1 MLVMAGYGNMQLTKF
16 FDRIVEHSPSLLIG
30 ILIFLVSWAMA
41 SILGRLLVRLGS
53 KLNDSKRRVVRLGAT
68 TCRVGILILG
78 LITGLGTMG
87 INVSALVA
95 GLGFALGFALKDALS
110 NFLANVLLLI
120 YQPFTH
126 GDWVSVAGCEGQVME
141 INLRYTVIKKEN
153 DTYLIPNSL
162 FRRLLR
168 NSALMG
174 RLSSAMKKFDDNCFT
189 LG

>member
-1 MLVMAGYGNMQLTKF
+1 MTGYGNMQLTKF

-30 ILIFLVSWAMA
+30 ILIILVSWATA

-95 GLGFALGFALKDALS
+95 GLGLTGFALGFALKDALS
-110 NFLANVLLLI
+110 NFLAGVLLLI

-153 DTYLIPNSL
+153 DTYLIPNSIL
-162 FRRLLR
+162 FT
-168 NSALMG
+168 NTI
-174 RLSSAMKKFDDNCFT
+174 RLSKKA
-189 LG
+189 

>member
-1 MLVMAGYGNMQLTKF
+1 MTGYGNMQLTNLF
-16 FDRIVEHSPSLLIG
+16 ERIVEHSPSLLIG
-30 ILIFLVSWAMA
+30 ILIFLVSWATA

-95 GLGFALGFALKDALS
+95 GLGLTGFALGFALKDALS
-110 NFLANVLLLI
+110 NFLAGVLLLI

-126 GDWVSVAGCEGQVME
+126 GDWISVAGCEGQVME

-153 DTYLIPNSL
+153 DTYLIPNSIL
-162 FRRLLR
+162 FT
-168 NSALMG
+168 NTI
-174 RLSSAMKKFDDNCFT
+174 RLSGKT
-189 LG
+189 

>member
-1 MLVMAGYGNMQLTKF
+1 MQLTIF

-30 ILIFLVSWAMA
+30 ILIFLVSWATA

-95 GLGFALGFALKDALS
+95 GLGLTGFALGFALKDALS
-110 NFLANVLLLI
+110 NFLAGVLLLI

-126 GDWVSVAGCEGQVME
+126 GDWISVAGCEGQVME

-153 DTYLIPNSL
+153 DTYLIPNSIL
-162 FRRLLR
+162 FT
-168 NSALMG
+168 NTI
-174 RLSSAMKKFDDNCFT
+174 RLSGKA
-189 LG
+189 